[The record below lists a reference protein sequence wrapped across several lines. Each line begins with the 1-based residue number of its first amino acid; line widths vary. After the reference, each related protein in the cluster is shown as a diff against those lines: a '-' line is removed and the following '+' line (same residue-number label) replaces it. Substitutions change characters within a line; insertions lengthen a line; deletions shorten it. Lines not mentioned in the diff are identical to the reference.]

1 MVVLFVL
8 FVCFTILYNHVA
20 LPLNITQPLA
30 ISHCRL
36 ALSDLSQCLPNFRL
50 STCEGGNS
58 YDSGY
63 SGRDSTASNMTLN
76 PDLQVAIPQVTVTA
90 VAVAVNSTAS
100 NMTLN
105 PDLQVAIPQVT
116 VTTVVTVVG
125 TALLA
130 T

>member
-1 MVVLFVL
+1 MAGLCWLSQCTQSNPVP
-8 FVCFTILYNHVA
+8 

-30 ISHCRL
+30 ISHCCL
-36 ALSDLSQCLPNFRL
+36 GLSDLSQCLPNFRL

-63 SGRDSTASNMTLN
+63 SGRDSTASK
-76 PDLQVAIPQVTVTA
+76 
-90 VAVAVNSTAS
+90 
-100 NMTLN
+100 MTLN

-116 VTTVVTVVG
+116 VTTVDTVVG
-125 TALLA
+125 TALPA